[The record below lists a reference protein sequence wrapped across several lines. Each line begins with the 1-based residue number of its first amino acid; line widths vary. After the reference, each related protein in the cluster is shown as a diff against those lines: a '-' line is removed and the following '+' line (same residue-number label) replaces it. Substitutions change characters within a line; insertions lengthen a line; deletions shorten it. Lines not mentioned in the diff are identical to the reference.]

1 MVSLSFLLQQ
11 RFLCTIFPVILQGV
25 NCNPPSEI
33 LNARIIATVVDV
45 ADVADDVYRV
55 IGSVGIYIIIKI
67 YGNNGNNGNVYIL
80 RSRPEFCS

>member
-1 MVSLSFLLQQ
+1 NRVFESKKRASQRGLPVLVSLSFLLQQ

-45 ADVADDVYRV
+45 ADVADDLCRV
-55 IGSVGIYIIIKI
+55 IGSVHISII
-67 YGNNGNNGNVYIL
+67 
-80 RSRPEFCS
+80 